1 MARSG
6 SGELLGVASTA
17 RALSASSALPALELC
32 TIYVDQGSHGTG
44 IADDLLYAAV
54 GAEDAHLLVFSF
66 NQRAQRFYARHGFSQ
81 SGHRQIDPGT
91 GLEEQQW
98 IRRAG

>member
-66 NQRAQRFYARHGFSQ
+66 NQRAQRFYARHGFLQ